1 MGPIQFKNRTI
12 CIIQDFRLMA
22 RKIEVANH
30 SGFCFGVKRAI
41 KIVEQSLKKEQN
53 LHCLGPIIHNPQVV
67 KNLRDRGLKIVNDL
81 SIIKEG
87 ILVIPAHGLEP
98 ALIKKAYKKGLKIID
113 ATCPLVK
120 KVQKYAEQLNKDKY
134 HIIIIGDKN
143 HAETK
148 GIVGFCGTNFQVVGN
163 KSEIDIKRLQS
174 DKKIGIVSQTTQGI
188 WNLREIST
196 TALSYSDELRIYNTI
211 CETTLKKQNA
221 ARKLAK
227 RSDIMIVIGG
237 YNSANTKRLVEVSK
251 ETGVKTYHI
260 ETAQDINFIWL
271 KDKEKIGISAG
282 ASTSPES
289 IKEVVVT
296 IQNRLNS
303 KH

>member
-1 MGPIQFKNRTI
+1 M
-12 CIIQDFRLMA
+12 
-22 RKIEVANH
+22 KIEVANH

-41 KIVEQSLKKEQN
+41 KIVEQSLKKEQDIY
-53 LHCLGPIIHNPQVV
+53 CLGPIIHNPQVV
-67 KNLRDRGLKIVNDL
+67 KSLRDRGLKIVKDL

-87 ILVIPAHGLEP
+87 VLIVPAHGLEP
-98 ALIKKAYKKGLKIID
+98 ALIEKAYKKGLKIID
-113 ATCPLVK
+113 VTCPLVK
-120 KVQKYAEQLNKDKY
+120 KAQKYAEQLKKDKY
-134 HIIIIGDKN
+134 HIIIIGDKK

-148 GIVGFCGTNFQVVGN
+148 GIVGFCGTNSQVVES
-163 KSEIDIKRLQS
+163 KSEIDIKKLKGQER
-174 DKKIGIVSQTTQGI
+174 IGIVSQTTQGI
-188 WNLREIST
+188 WNLREISL
-196 TALSYSDELRIYNTI
+196 AVLPYSHELRIYNTI
-211 CETTLKKQNA
+211 CDTTLKKQNA

-260 ETAQDINFIWL
+260 ETAKDINFTWL

-289 IKEVVVT
+289 IKNVVSK
-296 IQNRLNS
+296 IRDMRKNS
-303 KH
+303 

>member
-1 MGPIQFKNRTI
+1 M
-12 CIIQDFRLMA
+12 
-22 RKIEVANH
+22 KIKVATH

-41 KIVEQSLKKEQN
+41 RIVEQSLKKEQN
-53 LHCLGPIIHNPQVV
+53 IYCLGPIIHNPQVV
-67 KNLRDRGLKIVNDL
+67 KSLRDRGLKIVKDL

-87 ILVIPAHGLEP
+87 VLVIPAHGLEP
-98 ALIKKAYKKGLKIID
+98 ALIKKAHKKGLEIID

-120 KVQKYAEQLNKDKY
+120 KVQKYAEQLRKDKY

-148 GIVGFCGTNFQVVGN
+148 GILGFCGTNFQVVES
-163 KSEIDIKRLQS
+163 KSEIDIKRPKRQER
-174 DKKIGIVSQTTQGI
+174 IGIVSQTTQGI
-188 WNLREIST
+188 WNLREISL
-196 TALSYSDELRIYNTI
+196 AVLPYSNELRIYNTI

-221 ARKLAK
+221 TRKLAK

-271 KDKEKIGISAG
+271 KNKEKIGISAG

-289 IKEVVVT
+289 IKEVVTT
-296 IQNRLNS
+296 IQNRI
-303 KH
+303 KD

>member
-1 MGPIQFKNRTI
+1 M
-12 CIIQDFRLMA
+12 
-22 RKIEVANH
+22 KIEIASH

-41 KIVEQSLKKEQN
+41 KIVEDSLKNEQN
-53 LHCLGPIIHNPQVV
+53 IYCLGPIIHNPQVV
-67 KNLRDRGLKIVNDL
+67 KGLMDRGLKIVKDI
-81 SIIKEG
+81 SIIKKG
-87 ILVIPAHGLEP
+87 ALVISAHGLEP
-98 ALIKKAYKKGLKIID
+98 KLIKKAAEKGLKIID

-120 KVQKYAEQLNKDKY
+120 KAQKYAEQLKNDKY

-148 GIVGFCGTNFQVVGN
+148 GIVGFCGTNFQVIGN
-163 KSEIDIKRLQS
+163 KSEIDIKKLQN

-196 TALSYSDELRIYNTI
+196 IALPYSDELRIYNTI
-211 CETTLKKQNA
+211 CETTLKKQTA
-221 ARKLAK
+221 ARQLAK
-227 RSDIMIVIGG
+227 RSDVMIVIGG

-260 ETAQDINFIWL
+260 EMVRDINLAWL
-271 KDKEKIGISAG
+271 KGKEKIGISAG

-289 IKEVVVT
+289 IKNVV
-296 IQNRLNS
+296 S
-303 KH
+303 KIRDTHG

>member
-1 MGPIQFKNRTI
+1 M
-12 CIIQDFRLMA
+12 
-22 RKIEVANH
+22 KIEVADH

-41 KIVEQSLKKEQN
+41 KIVEDNLKKEQDVY
-53 LHCLGPIIHNPQVV
+53 CLGPLIHNPQVV
-67 KNLRDRGLKIVNDL
+67 KSLMNRGLKIVKDI

-87 ILVIPAHGLEP
+87 ALVISAHGLEP
-98 ALIKKAYKKGLKIID
+98 ELVKKAAEKGLKIID

-120 KVQKYAEQLNKDKY
+120 KAQKYAEQLKNDKY

-196 TALSYSDELRIYNTI
+196 TALPYSDELRIYNTI
-211 CETTLKKQNA
+211 CETTLKKQTA
-221 ARKLAK
+221 ARQLAK
-227 RSDIMIVIGG
+227 RSDVMIVIGG

-260 ETAQDINFIWL
+260 ETAQDINLAWL
-271 KDKEKIGISAG
+271 KDKKKIGISAG

-289 IKEVVVT
+289 IKEVITVIKKQTT
-296 IQNRLNS
+296 IL
-303 KH
+303 

>member
-1 MGPIQFKNRTI
+1 M
-12 CIIQDFRLMA
+12 
-22 RKIEVANH
+22 KIEVANQ

-41 KIVEQSLKKEQN
+41 KIVEDSLKKERDVY
-53 LHCLGPIIHNPQVV
+53 CLGPIIHNPQVV
-67 KNLRDRGLKIVNDL
+67 KNLMSRGLKIVKDI

-87 ILVIPAHGLEP
+87 ALVIAAHGLEP
-98 ALIKKAYKKGLKIID
+98 KLVQKAVEKGLRIID

-120 KVQKYAEQLNKDKY
+120 KAQKYAGQLKKDKY

-148 GIVGFCGTNFQVVGN
+148 GIVGFSGTNFQIVGN
-163 KSEIDIKRLQS
+163 KSEIDIKKLQS
-174 DKKIGIVSQTTQGI
+174 NKKIGIVSQTTQGI
-188 WNLREIST
+188 WNLREIA
-196 TALSYSDELRIYNTI
+196 TAALPYSDELRIYNTI
-211 CETTLKKQNA
+211 CETTLKKQTA
-221 ARKLAK
+221 TRQLAK

-251 ETGVKTYHI
+251 ETGVETYHI
-260 ETAQDINFIWL
+260 ETSQDINLAWL

-289 IKEVVVT
+289 INEVVNM
-296 IQNRLNS
+296 IEN
-303 KH
+303 KP

>member
-1 MGPIQFKNRTI
+1 M
-12 CIIQDFRLMA
+12 
-22 RKIEVANH
+22 KIEIANH

-41 KIVEQSLKKEQN
+41 KIVEQSLKKGQN
-53 LHCLGPIIHNPQVV
+53 IHCLGPIIHNPQVV
-67 KNLRDRGLKIVNDL
+67 KSLRNRGLKIVNDL

-98 ALIKKAYKKGLKIID
+98 ELIKKATKKGLKIID

-134 HIIIIGDKN
+134 HIIIVGDKN

-148 GIVGFCGTNFQVVGN
+148 GILGFCGTNFQVVES
-163 KSEIDIKRLQS
+163 KSEIDIKKLKGQER
-174 DKKIGIVSQTTQGI
+174 IGIVSQTTQGI
-188 WNLREIST
+188 WNFREISL
-196 TALSYSDELRIYNTI
+196 AVLPYSHELRIYNTI
-211 CETTLKKQNA
+211 CDTTLKKQNA

-260 ETAQDINFIWL
+260 ETAKDINFTWL

-289 IKEVVVT
+289 IKNVV
-296 IQNRLNS
+296 S
-303 KH
+303 KIRDMRKNL

>member
-1 MGPIQFKNRTI
+1 M
-12 CIIQDFRLMA
+12 
-22 RKIEVANH
+22 KIEVANQ

-41 KIVEQSLKKEQN
+41 KIVEDSLKKERDVY
-53 LHCLGPIIHNPQVV
+53 CLGPIIHNPQVV
-67 KNLRDRGLKIVNDL
+67 KNLMSRGLKIVKDI

-87 ILVIPAHGLEP
+87 ALVIAAHGLEP
-98 ALIKKAYKKGLKIID
+98 KLVQKAVEKGLRIID

-120 KVQKYAEQLNKDKY
+120 KAQKYAGQLKKDKY

-148 GIVGFCGTNFQVVGN
+148 GIVGFSGTNFQIVGN
-163 KSEIDIKRLQS
+163 KSEIDIKKLQNN
-174 DKKIGIVSQTTQGI
+174 KKIGIVSQTTQGI
-188 WNLREIST
+188 WNLREIA
-196 TALSYSDELRIYNTI
+196 TAALPYSDELRIYNTI
-211 CETTLKKQNA
+211 CETTLKKQTA
-221 ARKLAK
+221 TRQLAK

-251 ETGVKTYHI
+251 ETGVETYHI
-260 ETAQDINFIWL
+260 ETSQDINLAWL

-289 IKEVVVT
+289 INEVVNM
-296 IQNRLNS
+296 IENRP
-303 KH
+303 

>member
-1 MGPIQFKNRTI
+1 M
-12 CIIQDFRLMA
+12 
-22 RKIEVANH
+22 KIEVANQ

-41 KIVEQSLKKEQN
+41 KIVEDSLKKERDVY
-53 LHCLGPIIHNPQVV
+53 CLGPIIHNPQVV
-67 KNLRDRGLKIVNDL
+67 KNLMSRGLKIVKDI

-87 ILVIPAHGLEP
+87 ALVIAAHGLEP
-98 ALIKKAYKKGLKIID
+98 KLVQKAAEKGLRIID

-120 KVQKYAEQLNKDKY
+120 KAQKYAGQLKKDKY

-148 GIVGFCGTNFQVVGN
+148 GIVGFSGTNFQIVGN
-163 KSEIDIKRLQS
+163 KSEIDIKKLQS
-174 DKKIGIVSQTTQGI
+174 NKKIGIVSQTTQGI
-188 WNLREIST
+188 WNLREIA
-196 TALSYSDELRIYNTI
+196 TAALPYSDELRIYNTI
-211 CETTLKKQNA
+211 CETTLKKQTA
-221 ARKLAK
+221 TRQLAK

-251 ETGVKTYHI
+251 ETGVETYHI
-260 ETAQDINFIWL
+260 ETSQDINLAWL

-289 IKEVVVT
+289 INEVVNM
-296 IQNRLNS
+296 IENRP
-303 KH
+303 

>member
-1 MGPIQFKNRTI
+1 M
-12 CIIQDFRLMA
+12 
-22 RKIEVANH
+22 KIEVANH

-41 KIVEQSLKKEQN
+41 KIVEQTLKKEKN
-53 LHCLGPIIHNPQVV
+53 IYCMGPIIHNPQVV
-67 KNLRDRGLKIVNDL
+67 KNLTARGLKIVKDI

-98 ALIKKAYKKGLKIID
+98 ALIEEAYKKDLKIID

-120 KVQKYAEQLNKDKY
+120 KAQKYAEQLKKDKY
-134 HIIIIGDKN
+134 HIVIIGDKN

-148 GIVGFCGTNFQVVGN
+148 GIVGFCGTNFQVVEN
-163 KSEIDIKRLQS
+163 KAEIDIKRLERE
-174 DKKIGIVSQTTQGI
+174 KKIGIVSQTTQGI
-188 WNLREIST
+188 WNLREISL
-196 TALSYSDELRIYNTI
+196 AMLPYSNELRIYNTI
-211 CETTLKKQNA
+211 CETTIRKQNA
-221 ARKLAK
+221 AKKLAK

-282 ASTSPES
+282 ASTSPEI
-289 IKEVVVT
+289 IKNVV
-296 IQNRLNS
+296 S
-303 KH
+303 KIRDMHG

>member
-1 MGPIQFKNRTI
+1 M
-12 CIIQDFRLMA
+12 
-22 RKIEVANH
+22 KIEVANQ

-41 KIVEQSLKKEQN
+41 KIVEDSLKKERDVY
-53 LHCLGPIIHNPQVV
+53 CLGPIIHNPQVV
-67 KNLRDRGLKIVNDL
+67 KNLMSRGLKIVKDI

-87 ILVIPAHGLEP
+87 ALVIAAHGLEP
-98 ALIKKAYKKGLKIID
+98 KLVQKAVEKGLRIID

-120 KVQKYAEQLNKDKY
+120 KAQKYAGQLKKDKY

-148 GIVGFCGTNFQVVGN
+148 GIVGFSGTNFQIVGN
-163 KSEIDIKRLQS
+163 KSEIDIKKLQS
-174 DKKIGIVSQTTQGI
+174 NKKIGIVSQTTQGI
-188 WNLREIST
+188 WNLREIA
-196 TALSYSDELRIYNTI
+196 TAALPYSDELRIYNTI
-211 CETTLKKQNA
+211 CETTLKKQTA
-221 ARKLAK
+221 TRQLAK

-251 ETGVKTYHI
+251 ETGVETYHI
-260 ETAQDINFIWL
+260 ETSQDINLAWL

-289 IKEVVVT
+289 INEVVNM
-296 IQNRLNS
+296 IDNRP
-303 KH
+303 

>member
-1 MGPIQFKNRTI
+1 M
-12 CIIQDFRLMA
+12 
-22 RKIEVANH
+22 KIEVANH

-41 KIVEQSLKKEQN
+41 KIVEQTLKKEQN
-53 LHCLGPIIHNPQVV
+53 IYCLGPIIHNPQVV
-67 KNLRDRGLKIVNDL
+67 KNLMSRGLKIIKDL

-98 ALIKKAYKKGLKIID
+98 KLIKKATKKGLKIID

-120 KVQKYAEQLNKDKY
+120 KVQKHAEQLKKDKY

-148 GIVGFCGTNFQVVGN
+148 GIVGFCGTNFQVVEN
-163 KSEIDIKRLQS
+163 KSGIDIKRLQKE
-174 DKKIGIVSQTTQGI
+174 KKIGIVSQTTQSI
-188 WNLREIST
+188 WNLREISMT
-196 TALSYSDELRIYNTI
+196 VLLLSNELRIYNTI
-211 CETTLKKQNA
+211 CETTIRKQNA
-221 ARKLAK
+221 AKKLAK
-227 RSDIMIVIGG
+227 RSDVMIVIGG

-271 KDKEKIGISAG
+271 KDKTKIGISAG
-282 ASTSPES
+282 ASTSPET
-289 IKEVVVT
+289 IKEVEFL
-296 IQNRLNS
+296 IFN
-303 KH
+303 

>member
-1 MGPIQFKNRTI
+1 
-12 CIIQDFRLMA
+12 MA

-41 KIVEQSLKKEQN
+41 KIVEHTLKKEQN
-53 LHCLGPIIHNPQVV
+53 IYCLGPIIHNPQVV
-67 KNLRDRGLKIVNDL
+67 KSLRDRGLKIVKDI

-98 ALIKKAYKKGLKIID
+98 ELIKKATKKGLKIID

-120 KVQKYAEQLNKDKY
+120 KVQKYAEQLRKDKY

-148 GIVGFCGTNFQVVGN
+148 GIVGFCGTNFQVVED
-163 KSEIDIKRLQS
+163 KSEIDIKRLQRQER
-174 DKKIGIVSQTTQGI
+174 IGIVSQTTQGI
-188 WNLREIST
+188 WNLREISL
-196 TALSYSDELRIYNTI
+196 AVLPLSNELRIYNTI
-211 CETTLKKQNA
+211 CETTIKKQSA
-221 ARKLAK
+221 AKKLAK
-227 RSDIMIVIGG
+227 RSDVMIVIGG

-260 ETAQDINFIWL
+260 ETAQDINLIWL
-271 KDKEKIGISAG
+271 KGKEKIGISAG

-289 IKEVVVT
+289 IKEVVA
-296 IQNRLNS
+296 IIKNRP
-303 KH
+303 